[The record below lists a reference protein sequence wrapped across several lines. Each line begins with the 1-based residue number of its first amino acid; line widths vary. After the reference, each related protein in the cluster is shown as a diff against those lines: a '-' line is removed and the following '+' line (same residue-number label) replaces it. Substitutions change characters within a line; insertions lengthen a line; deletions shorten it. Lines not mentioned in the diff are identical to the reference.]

1 MTVRDETSARSFAQ
15 TVLRVSRA
23 MLVTHTLLV
32 LLLAGG
38 IAWSEQ
44 TTRATTQQGAQAQRA
59 RAAILYL
66 DEVLTMTARMYAVRG
81 EARWRARY
89 DESLPLLDAAIA
101 DARGIAGPPAEAAV
115 HEIDDSNR
123 ALVELERRA
132 FGLAEAGQTAGAIA
146 VLDGVQYSAEKARY
160 AAALARFVDLLTA
173 MSESSSRRAER
184 LSRTTQMGLAAY
196 LVVAVVGS
204 WLLGRAV
211 KRARAGYERTE
222 SAARA
227 ARADAQLTMDAAQ
240 VCVVHVVDDA
250 VTLIGASHLQE
261 AGSSEVRRVEDLVAL
276 FDEPSDRVRALLTS
290 RGSEDASVDVT
301 LQTRAARWVLLRG
314 KRGSEEDRVCFDGA
328 LVDVTR
334 RFELELELRAMAAD
348 LERRVAER
356 SSALEA
362 ALAEARR
369 LTAQLAEVEQMERVR
384 LAHLLHEDL
393 QQTLA
398 AARLEIQLAAGSR
411 DAAVALLD
419 EAIRATRTLSQAM
432 SGPVED
438 STLIEA
444 LEGLAAG
451 FGARHRLEVRVEYEP
466 NARLQVSKTIRNE
479 TYAAVRELLFN
490 VTKHAHVARARL
502 QVRAVDG
509 AIEVTVQDDGP
520 GFDPEVQPSGFGLLS
535 VRSRVQAVGGAL
547 RIEAPT
553 GRGTSVILRL
563 PATAA

>member
-1 MTVRDETSARSFAQ
+1 VRDEVSARSFAQ
-15 TVLRVSRA
+15 TILRVSRA
-23 MLVTHTLLV
+23 TLVAHTLLV
-32 LLLAGG
+32 FLLAFG

-44 TTRATTQQGAQAQRA
+44 TNRATMAQASQAQSA

-66 DEVLTMTARMYAVRG
+66 DEVLTMSARMYAVRG
-81 EARWRARY
+81 EAQWRARY
-89 DESLPLLDAAIA
+89 GESLPLLDAAIA
-101 DARGIAGPPAEAAV
+101 DARGIAGSSADAAV
-115 HEIDDSNR
+115 HEIDASNR
-123 ALVELERRA
+123 ALVELEQRA
-132 FGLAEAGQTAGAIA
+132 FGLAEAGQMAGAVA
-146 VLDGVQYSAEKARY
+146 VLDGAQYGAEKARY

-173 MSESSSRRAER
+173 MSERASRRAER
-184 LSRTTQMGLAAY
+184 VSRTTHLGLAIH
-196 LVVAVVGS
+196 LVVALGGS
-204 WLLGRAV
+204 WLLSRAV
-211 KRARAGYERTE
+211 KRARTGYERTE
-222 SAARA
+222 GVARA

-250 VTLIGASHLQE
+250 VTLIGATHLQQ
-261 AGSSEVRRVEDLVAL
+261 AGSTEVSRVEELVAL
-276 FDEPSDRVRALLTS
+276 FDEPKDRVLALLTS
-290 RGSEDASVDVT
+290 RGPDDRSVDVT
-301 LQTRAARWVLLRG
+301 LRTRAARWVLVRG
-314 KRGSEEDRVCFDGA
+314 NRAVRGDRVSFDGA

-334 RFELELELRAMAAD
+334 RFELELELRAMTAD

-384 LAHLLHEDL
+384 LAHLLHEEL

-398 AARLEIQLAAGSR
+398 AARLEIQLASGSK
-411 DAAVALLD
+411 DVAVALLD

-451 FGARHRLEVRVEYEP
+451 FGARHRLEVRVEHAP
-466 NARLQVSKTIRNE
+466 DARLRVSKTIRNE

-502 QVRAVDG
+502 EIREVDA
-509 AIEVTVQDDGP
+509 AIEVTVHDDGP
-520 GFDPEVQPSGFGLLS
+520 GFDPDIQPSGFGLPS

-547 RIEAPT
+547 RIETPK
-553 GRGTSVILRL
+553 GRGTTVTLRL